1 MQHQSSDLTGTKV
14 LITGGAGYIGHIVYA
29 ILESLKCEVW
39 VLDIVPST
47 HSFQRQERIFECSI
61 LDTKTMDEIFR
72 NYSFD
77 VVVHLASFIQVSESV
92 ANPEMYHLNNVVGT
106 QRLIQSMSKYCS
118 NLIFASSA
126 AVYGNLN
133 ERATETTKCKPTS
146 PYGEGK
152 LTCEQLLEN
161 SNLNCIILRLFNVA
175 GSIAHPE
182 FKDTILGE
190 DHTPETHLIP
200 LVIQRHIRNEV
211 VKIFGNNHPTPD
223 GTCIREYVHVKDVAN
238 AIIMSIQHLITNQNV
253 HHKFN
258 VSSGKGYSVQEI
270 ITTIS
275 QIGLEFGLESIEPK
289 TVAARTGDPATIAAE
304 LSAIRTALN
313 WNPQYSDL
321 NELLRS
327 CWLHHL
333 N

>member
-1 MQHQSSDLTGTKV
+1 V

-47 HSFQRQERIFECSI
+47 HSFQRQERIFKCSI
-61 LDTKTMDEIFR
+61 LDTERLDEIFR

-106 QRLIQSMSKYCS
+106 ERLIQSMSNYCS
-118 NLIFASSA
+118 KLIFASSA

-133 ERATETTKCKPTS
+133 KHATESTQCNPSS

-152 LTCEQLLEN
+152 LTCEQLLED
-161 SNLNCIILRLFNVA
+161 SNLSCIILRLFNVA
-175 GSIAHPE
+175 GSVVHPRLNE
-182 FKDTILGE
+182 VILGE

-200 LVIQRHIRNEV
+200 LVIQRHIRKEV
-211 VKIFGNNHPTPD
+211 VNIFGNNHSTPD
-223 GTCIREYVHVKDVAN
+223 GTCIREYVHVHDVAN
-238 AIIMSIQHLITNQNV
+238 AIIMSIQYLMTNQNV
-253 HHKFN
+253 HQTFN
-258 VSSGKGYSVQEI
+258 VSSGKGYSVQEV
-270 ITTIS
+270 ITTLS
-275 QIGLEFGLESIEPK
+275 KIGVEYGLESIVPEIEP
-289 TVAARTGDPATIAAE
+289 ARTGDPATITAE
-304 LSAIRTALN
+304 LSAIKTVLK
-313 WNPQYSDL
+313 WEPQYSNL